1 MYSEITAEKPVMS
14 GTKYTQEQLNLT
26 LEQHWLWLDS
36 GGKEG
41 KRAYFREA
49 DLTGCALAGLNLVQ
63 VNFRGADLR
72 GVEMSGSVC
81 DDADFTAV
89 NLSDVIATGTSFRRA
104 NMLQVTAQ
112 RGQFS
117 QGDFSQAKMSQC
129 DFTQANFARSNLTEA
144 NLRESRFAQTDF
156 SDTNLFGANLRSAQL
171 KSAIF
176 TDVLLDEAD
185 CREAQFVDTRFV
197 RVSMIDSE
205 FRGTSFQNVA
215 FVETDITRAKD
226 MDPTQQAALVKNQQQ
241 AIASSQAELEARVV
255 EVTQNRS
262 KLQEWVDILDSYH
275 DEERRV
281 QEMLVKMASRIKYF
295 TALWFIVVAV
305 AAAITA
311 LLAMNIPYQKLKMVE
326 IGLVFGVMG
335 AILLLFIM
343 AMATLSGA
351 AKRMHKHL
359 MLRENKL
366 SSWHTESMTSRPA
379 TYADSLK
386 NQTPGNVT
394 SSSERLSTGV

>member
-1 MYSEITAEKPVMS
+1 MNSEITAEKPVMP
-14 GTKYTQEQLNLT
+14 GTKYTQEQLIFT

-49 DLTGCALAGLNLVQ
+49 DLTGCELAGLNLVQ

-89 NLSDVIATGTSFRRA
+89 NLNDVIATGASFRRA
-104 NMLQVTAQ
+104 NILQVTAQ
-112 RGQFS
+112 RAQFS
-117 QGDFSQAKMSQC
+117 QGDFSQAQLSQG
-129 DFTQANFARSNLTEA
+129 DFSQANFARSNLSEA

-156 SDTNLFGANLRSAQL
+156 SDANLFGANLRSAQM
-171 KSAIF
+171 KSALF

-185 CREAQFVDTRFV
+185 CREAQFIDTRFV
-197 RVSMIDSE
+197 RVSMIDTE
-205 FRGTSFQNVA
+205 FRGTAFQNAA

-226 MDPTQQAALVKNQQQ
+226 MDPTQQATLVKTQQQ
-241 AIASSQAELEARVV
+241 AIANSQAELEARVV

-281 QEMLVKMASRIKYF
+281 QEMLVKMTSRIKYF

-305 AAAITA
+305 AAGLTA
-311 LLAMNIPYQKLKMVE
+311 LLAANIPYEKLKLVE

-343 AMATLSGA
+343 VLATLSA
-351 AKRMHKHL
+351 ASKRMHKHL

-379 TYADSLK
+379 TYADSVK
-386 NQTPGNVT
+386 NQTPGNAT
-394 SSSERLSTGV
+394 LSSERMESRV